1 VDAKGRLQWYD
12 GNLRFRKASGKIAE
26 DQIEPDAYCEWIG
39 EASLCNSKM
48 APSHGPT

>member
-1 VDAKGRLQWYD
+1 VDAKGRLQRYD

-26 DQIEPDAYCEWIG
+26 DQIEPDAYREWIG
-39 EASLCNSKM
+39 KASLRDSKM